1 MLNSIFYVPPV
12 TKVSRKEMT
21 VTNSTSK
28 WSLPTNTKQ
37 KKTKRMKVAM
47 ITNLKKKMKKDDIE

>member
-1 MLNSIFYVPPV
+1 MLDSILYVPPV
-12 TKVSRKEMT
+12 TKVSRKDMT

-37 KKTKRMKVAM
+37 KKTPRMKVAM
-47 ITNLKKKMKKDDIE
+47 ITKLKKMKKDDIE